1 MDAFAFPVQIFAAVC
16 TLVTLG
22 VGARLL
28 HLMFEP
34 DLVTPERL
42 GATRRTY
49 VMLVIG
55 NSFISGATEFLSASF
70 SDVRAV
76 YLALLLLPPLFAI
89 WNTKIAPP
97 GHESDGGSILL
108 VFLSAVALLGAGIVG
123 FTRV

>member
-1 MDAFAFPVQIFAAVC
+1 MDAFALPVQIFAALC
-16 TLVTLG
+16 TLGTLG

-34 DLVTPERL
+34 DLVTPEHL
-42 GATRRTY
+42 GATRRSY
-49 VMLVIG
+49 VILVIV
-55 NSFISGATEFLSASF
+55 NSFISGVAEFLSAPF

-89 WNTKIAPP
+89 WNTKIAPS

-108 VFLSAVALLGAGIVG
+108 VFLSAVALLATGIVG
-123 FTRV
+123 FTRI